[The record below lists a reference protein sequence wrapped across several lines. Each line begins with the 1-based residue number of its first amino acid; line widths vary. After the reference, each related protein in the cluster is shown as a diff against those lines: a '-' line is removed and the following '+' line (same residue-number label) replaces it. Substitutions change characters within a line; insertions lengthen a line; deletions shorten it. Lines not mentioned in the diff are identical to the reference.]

1 MRSKKENIAEYIL
14 YLWQME
20 DYLRAFPE
28 HANATPELQEI
39 NEMMHRE
46 GIMEGGHL
54 ALANN
59 ALEEMED
66 LHMEILNEE
75 ALYRAA
81 IMQLQPSL
89 NLLKA
94 KTDRPT
100 MSDIEAC
107 LTLLYQI
114 MMLRL
119 QKKEISKQTAD
130 VQKQATMLLQFFKQQ
145 RFEHILAWFETN
157 MPVAESELVFASPF
171 QCLVAVMLSAQCTDK
186 RVNMVTPA
194 LFEAYPSPEALAK
207 ATSDE
212 VFEYVKSVSYPRS
225 KAEHLVQM
233 AQRLVEVYDG
243 IVPDNIDDLQT
254 LQGVGRK
261 TANVVCAVI
270 WNQPTMAVDTHIFR
284 VSERL
289 GLTTNSKNPLQT
301 EKALVQ
307 YIPADII
314 PKAHHWLLLHG
325 RYVCQAR
332 KPQCERCGLA
342 QFCRFFNKK

>member
-1 MRSKKENIAEYIL
+1 
-14 YLWQME
+14 
-20 DYLRAFPE
+20 
-28 HANATPELQEI
+28 
-39 NEMMHRE
+39 
-46 GIMEGGHL
+46 
-54 ALANN
+54 
-59 ALEEMED
+59 
-66 LHMEILNEE
+66 
-75 ALYRAA
+75 
-81 IMQLQPSL
+81 
-89 NLLKA
+89 
-94 KTDRPT
+94 
-100 MSDIEAC
+100 
-107 LTLLYQI
+107 
-114 MMLRL
+114 
-119 QKKEISKQTAD
+119 
-130 VQKQATMLLQFFKQQ
+130 
-145 RFEHILAWFETN
+145 
-157 MPVAESELVFASPF
+157 MPVAESELVFVNPF

-194 LFEAYPSPEALAK
+194 LFAAYPTPKKMAK

-233 AQRLVEVYDG
+233 AQRLVEVYNG
-243 IVPDNIDDLQT
+243 IVPDNIEDLQT

-301 EKALVQ
+301 EKALVK
-307 YIPADII
+307 YIPETVI

-332 KPQCERCGLA
+332 KPKCEQCGLTE
-342 QFCRFFNKK
+342 FCRFFNKK

>member
-1 MRSKKENIAEYIL
+1 MTTK
-14 YLWQME
+14 
-20 DYLRAFPE
+20 
-28 HANATPELQEI
+28 
-39 NEMMHRE
+39 
-46 GIMEGGHL
+46 
-54 ALANN
+54 
-59 ALEEMED
+59 
-66 LHMEILNEE
+66 
-75 ALYRAA
+75 
-81 IMQLQPSL
+81 
-89 NLLKA
+89 
-94 KTDRPT
+94 
-100 MSDIEAC
+100 
-107 LTLLYQI
+107 
-114 MMLRL
+114 
-119 QKKEISKQTAD
+119 
-130 VQKQATMLLQFFKQQ
+130 Q
-145 RFEHILAWFETN
+145 RFEHILGWFETN
-157 MPVAESELVFASPF
+157 MPVAESELKFLNSF
-171 QCLVAVMLSAQCTDK
+171 QCLIAVMLSAQCTDK

-194 LFEAYPSPEALAK
+194 LFEAFPTPEALAQ

-212 VFEYVKSVSYPRS
+212 VFEYIKSVSYPRS
-225 KAEHLVQM
+225 KAEHLVAM
-233 AQRLVEVYDG
+233 AKRLVEVYDG

-342 QFCRFFNKK
+342 QYCRYFSK